1 MIQKQSFQVI
11 WLLDRPPEDM
21 SVGSLSQWA
30 ITAQPGLL
38 LTVALLMSKKLPA
51 KGFIRTLKKKK
62 EKKKNMLTSVHGEMT
77 YFEVFNIALII
88 QQYL

>member
-1 MIQKQSFQVI
+1 MAFGPPPRRHVCRLPLPVGYHSTTRFIAHSCSPDEQKATCKRIYQNI
-11 WLLDRPPEDM
+11 E
-21 SVGSLSQWA
+21 
-30 ITAQPGLL
+30 
-38 LTVALLMSKKLPA
+38 
-51 KGFIRTLKKKK
+51 KKKE

>member
-1 MIQKQSFQVI
+1 
-11 WLLDRPPEDM
+11 M

-62 EKKKNMLTSVHGEMT
+62 RKKKKHA
-77 YFEVFNIALII
+77 YFCPWRDDLF
-88 QQYL
+88 